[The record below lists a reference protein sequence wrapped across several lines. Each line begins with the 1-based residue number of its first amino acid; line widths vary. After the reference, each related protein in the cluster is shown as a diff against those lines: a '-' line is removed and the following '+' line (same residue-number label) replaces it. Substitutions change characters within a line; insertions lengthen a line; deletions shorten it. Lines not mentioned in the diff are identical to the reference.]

1 MTKNSNFGISLDV
14 KITEKLI
21 ISNSTWQMHRLILI
35 IQFLIYYSETPVEQ
49 KEMPQNLKFSKAE
62 INDYI
67 DDLVKEIKGANS
79 EFVQVDPELP
89 GNIWFNLPASL

>member
-1 MTKNSNFGISLDV
+1 MID
-14 KITEKLI
+14 
-21 ISNSTWQMHRLILI
+21 
-35 IQFLIYYSETPVEQ
+35 YSEKPVEK

-67 DDLVKEIKGANS
+67 DDLVKEISGANS

-89 GNIWFNLPASL
+89 GNIWITLPAPI